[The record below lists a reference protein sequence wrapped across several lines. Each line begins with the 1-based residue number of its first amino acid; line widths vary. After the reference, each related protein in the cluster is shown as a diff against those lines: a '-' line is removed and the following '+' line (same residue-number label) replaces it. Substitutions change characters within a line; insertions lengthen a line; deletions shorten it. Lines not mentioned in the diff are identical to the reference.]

1 MDQDVDK
8 LDHLDKIRRLALLH
22 RGNKGPDPVERERR
36 PPGSRPERS
45 LNATLELL
53 RQAGDAIK
61 RVEERA
67 QETEARSDMLLQRA
81 TDELKAAEARID
93 AAEARA
99 RTAEA
104 RVQELEEW
112 LDRIHEVIT
121 QEILPVDLAEAAA
134 ETSDPT
140 PEREG
145 RLEVAARRTR

>member
-22 RGNKGPDPVERERR
+22 RGKAPEVERERR
-36 PPGSRPERS
+36 PAGRPERS
-45 LNATLELL
+45 LTATLELL

-67 QETEARSDMLLQRA
+67 HETEARSDMLLQRA
-81 TDELKAAEARID
+81 TEELKAAEARID
-93 AAEARA
+93 AAETRA

-112 LDRIHEVIT
+112 LDRIHDVIT

-134 ETSDPT
+134 EANDTP

-145 RLEVAARRTR
+145 RLEVAARRPR